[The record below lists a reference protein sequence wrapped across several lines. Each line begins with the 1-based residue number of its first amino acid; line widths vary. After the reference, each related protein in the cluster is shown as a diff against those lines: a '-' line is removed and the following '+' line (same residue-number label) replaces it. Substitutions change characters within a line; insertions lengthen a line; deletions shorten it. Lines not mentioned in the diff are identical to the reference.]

1 MQDDRAL
8 PPPSTVI
15 SALAHR
21 LKARRID
28 LGLTQEELAD
38 RAGLNPRHVQ
48 KLEAGE
54 LNVTIGT
61 LASLALALDV
71 TITDLL
77 EPHLLE
83 RARPRASILQRPQP
97 SNMLAN
103 CRNTNALVNIG
114 LTPETLC
121 HAITHAH
128 MVLDSLD
135 ERLTES
141 GLERLGGGTVE
152 LANLSSIV
160 GNLLGAGIALHSGG
174 RFNRN
179 RPHTFPDL
187 LPSEGNLGSGIE
199 IKVALEKNRPKGHLA
214 KSGIYLTFRYVLMAS
229 DGFNRQKRG
238 DIVAIWEA
246 RCGFLSESDFSL
258 SNTAGDSGKTAVIK
272 TLAFRNMSLVYFDKT
287 LCPYNMRPNSSK
299 YYVDFN

>member
-1 MQDDRAL
+1 MQNDRGL
-8 PPPSTVI
+8 PPPDTVI
-15 SALAHR
+15 AALARR

-38 RAGLNPRHVQ
+38 RAGLNARHVQ

-83 RARPRASILQRPQP
+83 RSRPRVNILQRPQP
-97 SNMLAN
+97 TSMLAN
-103 CRNTNALVNIG
+103 CRNTDALTSIG

-121 HAITHAH
+121 HAIAHAH

-135 ERLTES
+135 ERLIES

-174 RFNRN
+174 RFYRN
-179 RPHTFPDL
+179 RPHKFPDL
-187 LPSEGNLGSGIE
+187 LPSEGNLGAGIE
-199 IKVALEKNRPKGHLA
+199 IKVALGKNKPKGHLA
-214 KSGIYLTFRYVLMAS
+214 KPGIYLTFRYVLMTS
-229 DGFNRQKRG
+229 DGYDRLNRG
-238 DIVAIWEA
+238 DIPAIWEA
-246 RCGFLSESDFSL
+246 RCGLLCENDFSL
-258 SNTAGDSGKTAVIK
+258 SNTQGDSGKTAVI
-272 TLAFRNMSLVYFDKT
+272 TTTAFRRMSLVYFDQA
-287 LCPYNMRPNSSK
+287 LCPFSLRSGKSN
-299 YYVDFN
+299 YYIDFN

>member
-1 MQDDRAL
+1 MQNDHGL
-8 PPPSTVI
+8 PPPDTLI
-15 SALAHR
+15 AALARR

-83 RARPRASILQRPQP
+83 RTRPRVNILQRPQP
-97 SNMLAN
+97 TSMLAN
-103 CRNTNALVNIG
+103 CRNINALISVG

-121 HAITHAH
+121 HAIAH
-128 MVLDSLD
+128 TQMVVDSLD
-135 ERLTES
+135 ERLLES

-152 LANLSSIV
+152 LANLSSII
-160 GNLLGAGIALHSGG
+160 GNLLGAGIALHAGG
-174 RFNRN
+174 RFHRN

-187 LPSEGNLGSGIE
+187 LPSEKNLGAGIE
-199 IKVALEKNRPKGHLA
+199 IKVALGKNKPKGHLA
-214 KSGIYLTFRYVLMAS
+214 KPGIYLTFRYVLITS
-229 DGFNRQKRG
+229 DGFDRLNRG

-246 RCGFLSESDFSL
+246 RCGFLSKNDFSL
-258 SNTAGDSGKTAVIK
+258 SNTEGDSGKTAVI
-272 TLAFRNMSLVYFDKT
+272 TTTAFRRMSLVYFEPD
-287 LCPYNMRPNSSK
+287 LCPYSMRSRNSN
-299 YYVDFN
+299 YYIDFN